1 MIKKFTLISCLS
13 IAVVFL
19 VLSDF
24 DEGKTKLLVQNYHSP
39 VSIER
44 NRIVSTKLASDDDM
58 VAAILTRSNN
68 DVPQKTKEAKLE
80 RRPEKERHVIAL
92 GILFLMANA
101 HKSRLYH

>member
-44 NRIVSTKLASDDDM
+44 NRIVSTKLASNDDM
-58 VAAILTRSNN
+58 VAAVLTKPNN
-68 DVPQKTKEAKLE
+68 GVPQKTKEAKLE
-80 RRPEKERHVIAL
+80 RRPEKERHVKAL
-92 GILFLMANA
+92 VILFFMANA